1 MHQFA
6 LNGSQNIKALI
17 ISSAYVDLTLLLNN
31 TNVIPSEKYIY
42 INEKGQVVTR
52 EISTPSVKIDII
64 ELWTDAFIIY
74 SSIY

>member
-6 LNGSQNIKALI
+6 LNVSQNIKALI